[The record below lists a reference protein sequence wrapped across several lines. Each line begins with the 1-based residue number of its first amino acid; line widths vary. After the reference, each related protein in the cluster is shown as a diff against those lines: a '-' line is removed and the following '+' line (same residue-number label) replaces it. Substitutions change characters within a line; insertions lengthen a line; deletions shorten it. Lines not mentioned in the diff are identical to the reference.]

1 MIRKTVIIL
10 LMSLSLVS
18 VFASNMHL
26 YDYDDKDYVM
36 VDKIA
41 RFSGVIGPSS
51 STPVTSSELAIVLD
65 RVDPSLLDGYYKHEY
80 DRLKEKFSALN
91 DTFSSEYELF
101 FAPQV
106 YLTRDQETIKPK
118 DYFIPFENREPAG
131 YGSASFSFGSNL
143 FLEAS
148 LEAINNSVI
157 KGREGIPYTSFD
169 FIASNRAQDG
179 EWNVVS
185 TDNPI
190 QLFGEVP
197 SLARGAIGND
207 FFSIVIGR
215 SHHRMGSGYSGNMVV
230 GDNWRFQE
238 IAKFT
243 ASSNPFTY
251 TMDFTHFDSQDNN
264 GQIGKSRF
272 SGDQV
277 LRLIHRF
284 DFNVLNRVRI
294 IANLGFLM
302 YTDNISDM
310 RLFTPL
316 FLVHNWYNFR
326 EGEVITPG
334 DEANNIMSAEIEW
347 MIIPSLKT
355 TMQLV
360 VDQWKMFWEENDVPD
375 AFGLMFNISYLD
387 AIKAGDIDY
396 YLEGVYTAPNL
407 YLNTKNDSDGNKN
420 CNYDFALGYFRRDTG
435 GDIEWSGHKF
445 GPNAL
450 GIIFGTNVDLYDYN
464 LSVDSLIS
472 YYVHGEISYEH
483 PYIKK
488 KIYSWQGIPEH
499 RFDIK
504 SEAMW
509 DINDNIQLQAAIN
522 FGFYWNFHHKRGD
535 FIFMPQAMIGMK
547 WSVI

>member
-284 DFNVLNRVRI
+284 DFNVLNRARI

-310 RLFTPL
+310 RLF
-316 FLVHNWYNFR
+316 
-326 EGEVITPG
+326 
-334 DEANNIMSAEIEW
+334 
-347 MIIPSLKT
+347 
-355 TMQLV
+355 
-360 VDQWKMFWEENDVPD
+360 
-375 AFGLMFNISYLD
+375 
-387 AIKAGDIDY
+387 
-396 YLEGVYTAPNL
+396 
-407 YLNTKNDSDGNKN
+407 
-420 CNYDFALGYFRRDTG
+420 
-435 GDIEWSGHKF
+435 
-445 GPNAL
+445 
-450 GIIFGTNVDLYDYN
+450 
-464 LSVDSLIS
+464 S

-488 KIYSWQGIPEH
+488 KIYSWQGVPEH